1 MESEIKEVF
10 TEHNLDEYRKD
21 GRILKALNGSIL
33 VNHDEF
39 MAWYTQPEIK
49 ISARTQNLMP
59 RQPSIEKVK
68 HISKET
74 LTDLANNVCE
84 NKIGINY
91 GKESILSLNKETFDI
106 LVVLA
111 PNADKVKAEEAHKQT
126 KTSVNKKLKHILGFI
141 IVQKAECR
149 RYPNTYSVR
158 LICARTK
165 LEYQRYGK
173 SVSQQKRE
181 RVRGGILLGAYMHCV
196 KKLYATK
203 RHPPGIPIVDE
214 TMGILELAAGY
225 KNIAGFFSYSNMG
238 FVKDLSLLGRD
249 CFNDVGNLPMSVK
262 LSNYT
267 HDKII
272 TLATGE
278 VKLQNIQDDTGLIDL
293 VPRSKRQ
300 EALQKLIAVY
310 CNLIYQWPYVY
321 DDNFRLNSIK
331 HGDEIKILQTFENE
345 YYEELGHDPHRDDYI
360 DFLTFQ
366 KNLIIQ
372 EFHKKTPTPSPLRTP
387 TPNLVE
393 AVESLHSKSPKKT
406 PTPNL
411 VEGVES
417 LHSKTAKKTP
427 TPSPKKNKT
436 AKSLAQLL
444 GAYKARGPTLA
455 NDPEIDTNW
464 K

>member
-1 MESEIKEVF
+1 MESETKEVF

-21 GRILKALNGSIL
+21 VRILKALNGSVL
-33 VNHDEF
+33 MNHDEF
-39 MAWYTQPEIK
+39 MTWYAQPEIK
-49 ISARTQNLMP
+49 ISARTKNLMP

-68 HISKET
+68 HISKDT
-74 LTDLANNVCE
+74 LEDLANNVCE
-84 NKIGINY
+84 KKIGVDY
-91 GKESILSLNKETFDI
+91 GRESVLSLNKGAFDI

-141 IVQKAECR
+141 IVEKGECKK
-149 RYPNTYSVR
+149 YPNTYSVR
-158 LICARTK
+158 LICTRTK

-173 SVSQQKRE
+173 SVGQQKRE

-214 TMGILELAAGY
+214 TLGILELAVGY
-225 KNIAGFFSYSNMG
+225 RNIAGFFSYSNMG

-249 CFNDVGNLPMSVK
+249 CFTDPGNLPMSVK
-262 LSNYT
+262 LSHYT
-267 HDKII
+267 HDQII
-272 TLATGE
+272 NLATGE
-278 VKLQNIQDDTGLIDL
+278 VKLQNIEDDTGLIDL

-321 DDNFRLNSIK
+321 DNNFRLNTNNHK
-331 HGDEIKILQTFENE
+331 DEIKILHTFENE
-345 YYEELGHDPHRDDYI
+345 YYEELGHDPYYNDYI

-366 KNLIIQ
+366 KNLIIE
-372 EFHKKTPTPSPLRTP
+372 EFHKKTPTPSPLRSP

-393 AVESLHSKSPKKT
+393 AVESLHSKSAKKT
-406 PTPNL
+406 PTPNP
-411 VEGVES
+411 VEAVES
-417 LHSKTAKKTP
+417 PHSKTAKKTP
-427 TPSPKKNKT
+427 TPSHKKNRT
-436 AKSLAQLL
+436 AKSLAKLL
-444 GAYKARGPTLA
+444 VAYKARGPTLA